1 MKRPTVV
8 VHADGGKTA
17 WSQPAAPARF
27 VGRLCARTLPILLL
41 ALLSLPVGAGGQVP
55 PDEDWRTLA
64 TEHFRITFPAPME
77 MLARRA
83 GARAERAWGDLSGE
97 LPERAEDRI
106 DIVLTDHADRSNGI
120 ASIAPRPRI
129 VIHARPPVDGSVLTY
144 YDDWLELVITHELA
158 HIFHLDVSGPLGRF
172 LRGVFGR
179 VPGTWPFFP
188 QLGTPGWI
196 TEGLAVHY
204 ETALTAS
211 GRGQGTY
218 HAMVLRTAALEG
230 ALEGIDAASGA
241 SPAWPAG
248 QRSYVYGST
257 FLDWLL
263 ARHGE
268 EVLGELIEAIG
279 QQLIPYR
286 LDSAARQAFGV
297 SLSAEWN
304 LWRDA
309 VEGEAGALRSALGER
324 APVTPM
330 ESVTKVGYTARSPA
344 VSPDGTRLAF
354 ARADGL
360 TDPQIRSS
368 APDGSASR
376 TLARTNQASYFTWL
390 PDGTLV
396 FAQPEQA
403 GPYRLRNDLYRVDI
417 AGEVTRLTT
426 GARLDHPAATPD
438 GGSVFAIRNESGTT
452 ELVRVDLGSG
462 SVSPLVAADPDVHW
476 AFPVPSPDGRW
487 LAAARWQRGRSF
499 DLVLL
504 DAVSGR
510 LLHEVTDDRAVD
522 LSPTWSPDGQWLL
535 WTSDRS
541 GIANVL
547 AVAIDASGRP
557 GSPRQVTNVLTG
569 VAHPS
574 VDPSASWI
582 YLAGYHANGWD
593 VERIQFDPERWTEPF
608 PTAPHYAPV
617 SPEPPPP
624 PAEGPVRPY
633 RAATTLMPGYWE
645 PLIGSAVSIWLP
657 GRGNVDL
664 LGPSFGFATSSRDV
678 VGRHSLALDASFS
691 TTGARMMGSF
701 SYVYAGLGNPLLSF
715 RLGQSWDGSGPLLG
729 RRAPPVVDTLFM
741 RERERGATVTSTV
754 LLRRYRVF
762 GALSVGAG
770 LVQEEAELL
779 DRDLQV
785 TNAYSFATPSSRLA
799 DLNATAFLSS
809 ARDHSLSISEEDG
822 AAVVL
827 QGRIRRELSV
837 SDSLKGVP
845 GAERSVRQV
854 ISRARFYLPL
864 RGLGLLRHVIAVR
877 GGVGAASGPGA
888 DRFHFRVGGAGGALE
903 SVTGLGL
910 FGGSSFLFPVRGYQ
924 SGERAGRVA
933 WSATVEYRFP
943 IARVNR
949 GMGVFPLHLEEVS
962 GDLFADA
969 GNAWGPEFGEAE
981 PRFHNPARSGMAS
994 VGAELT
1000 ANLLALFSAGLPIR
1014 LGVALPLVDDDGR
1027 GTSPLFYLRLGSSF

>member
-8 VHADGGKTA
+8 VHADRGKPTRV
-17 WSQPAAPARF
+17 QYAATARF
-27 VGRLCARTLPILLL
+27 PGGFLARSLHLLL
-41 ALLSLPVGAGGQVP
+41 FAIISLPVHSVGQVP

-64 TEHFRITFPAPME
+64 TEHFRVTFPAPLE

-83 GARAERAWGDLSGE
+83 GARAERAWGDLSGGF
-97 LPERAEDRI
+97 PERDDERI
-106 DIVLTDHADRSNGI
+106 DIVLTDHVDQSNGI
-120 ASIAPRPRI
+120 ASVAPRPRI
-129 VIHARPPVDGSVLTY
+129 VIYARPPVDGSVLTY

-158 HIFHLDVSGPLGRF
+158 HIFHLDASGPLGRF
-172 LRGVFGR
+172 LRRVFGR

-188 QLGTPGWI
+188 QLGTPGWMG
-196 TEGLAVHY
+196 EGLAVHY
-204 ETALTAS
+204 ETALTNS
-211 GRGQGTY
+211 GRGEGTY

-230 ALEGIDAASGA
+230 AIEGIDVASGA
-241 SPAWPAG
+241 SPVWPAG
-248 QRSYVYGST
+248 QRSYVYGAT

-263 ARHGE
+263 ARHGGE
-268 EVLGELIEAIG
+268 ALGELIEAIG

-286 LDSAARQAFGV
+286 LDAAARQALGV
-297 SLSAEWN
+297 SFSTEWK

-309 VEGEAGALRSALGER
+309 VEGEAGALSTALAER
-324 APVTPM
+324 APVTET

-344 VSPDGTRLAF
+344 VSPNGTQLAF

-360 TDPQIRSS
+360 TDPQIRLS

-376 TLARTNQASYFTWL
+376 ALARTNQASHFTWL
-390 PDGTLV
+390 PDGSLV

-403 GPYRLRNDLYRVDI
+403 GPYRLRNDLYRVDP

-426 GARLDHPAATPD
+426 GSRLDHPAAAPD
-438 GGSVFAIRNESGTT
+438 GGSVFAIRNDGGTT

-462 SVSPLVAADPDVHW
+462 SVSSLVAADPDVHW

-487 LAAARWQRGRSF
+487 LAAARWRRGRSF

-510 LLHEVTDDRAVD
+510 ILHEVTDDRAVD
-522 LSPTWSPDGQWLL
+522 LSPTWSPDGRWLL

-541 GIANVL
+541 GITNVL
-547 AVAIDASGRP
+547 AVPIDASGRP
-557 GSPRQVTNVLTG
+557 GPPRQVTNVLTG

-574 VDPSASWI
+574 VDPSGSWI
-582 YLAGYHANGWD
+582 YLAAYHAKGWD
-593 VERIQFDPERWTEPF
+593 VERILFDPERWTELF

-617 SPEPPPP
+617 SPESPPP
-624 PAEGPVRPY
+624 PAEGPVQPY
-633 RAATTLMPGYWE
+633 HAATTLTPGYWE
-645 PLIGSAVSIWLP
+645 PLIGSAVGIWLP

-664 LGPSFGFATSSRDV
+664 LGPSFGFATSARDV
-678 VGRHSLALDASFS
+678 VGRHSLALDARFS
-691 TTGARMMGSF
+691 TTGARMTGSF

-715 RLGQSWDGSGPLLG
+715 RLGQSWDGSGPLFG

-741 RERERGATVTSTV
+741 RERERGATVTTTL
-754 LLRRYRVF
+754 LLRCCRVF
-762 GALSVGAG
+762 GAISAGAG
-770 LVQEEAELL
+770 LVEEDAEII
-779 DRDLQV
+779 DRDLYV
-785 TNAYSFATPSSRLA
+785 TSAYSLATPSSRLG
-799 DLNATAFLSS
+799 DLSVKAALSS
-809 ARDHSLSISEEDG
+809 VRDHSLSISEEDG
-822 AAVVL
+822 ASVVL
-827 QGRIRRELSV
+827 HGRIRSELAV
-837 SDSLKGVP
+837 ADSLKGVP
-845 GAERSVRQV
+845 GEERSYRQL
-854 ISRARFYLPL
+854 ISQARFYQPL
-864 RGLGLLRHVIAVR
+864 RGLGLGRHVLAVK
-877 GGVGAASGPGA
+877 GSIGAASGPGA
-888 DRFHFRVGGAGGALE
+888 DRFHFRVGGAGGAPE

-924 SGERAGRVA
+924 NGERAGRVA

-949 GMGVFPLHLEEVS
+949 GLGLFPIHLEEVS

-969 GNAWGPEFGEAE
+969 GNAWGPEFGEAG

-1000 ANLLALFSAGLPIR
+1000 ANLLALFSSDLPIR
-1014 LGVALPLVDDDGR
+1014 FGVALPLVDYDGR